1 MKYYEILCDKIMNN
15 PCGDEV
21 IMKRFLDQN
30 KWRLPYVT
38 EVEIIRNVTNRTSE
52 VFAYHSLKRGGNLVE
67 YFKDY
72 DKTTKIRKFILGKI
86 VLPIASITKEEY
98 DLVCNENV
106 ERGKSDWYNQWPG
119 RCVFTSGPDG
129 FDRTNFG
136 LMKQTICNLAQRA
149 YENY

>member
-30 KWRLPYVT
+30 KWRLPYKS
-38 EVEIIRNVTNRTSE
+38 EVAIISNRTLE
-52 VFAYHSLKRGGNLVE
+52 VFEYHSLKRGDSLVE
-67 YFKDY
+67 YFNAY
-72 DKTTKIRKFILGKI
+72 DKTSKIRRFILGKV

-98 DLVCNENV
+98 KLVCEDND
-106 ERGKSDWYNQWPG
+106 ERSKTDYFNSCAG
-119 RCVFTSGPDG
+119 RCVFTSGQDG

-136 LMKQTICNLAQRA
+136 LMNRRISYLVQQN
-149 YENY
+149 YEDML